1 MSACSIPLR
10 YVHEFCILTC
20 LTIVWMKDPLGMLE
34 DSPGRR
40 ILLRSVLVMILI
52 YHKVLMV
59 YGPLGGGSLLE
70 ISWWC
75 IAHWGTF
82 LYWGIIIFF
91 FLVTHWGL
99 MLLHPRGGFIN
110 SVGEILSCNSRGGC
124 ILCLGPM
131 GKSFYD
137 TKIWLGISLMILTHR
152 GVFTMIFDPLSDFF
166 FFDPQGLFLIPL
178 IH

>member
-1 MSACSIPLR
+1 MHKFWFVHLWFVWGFMPACSIPLR

-91 FLVTHWGL
+91 FLMTHWGL
-99 MLLHPRGGFIN
+99 MLTPP
-110 SVGEILSCNSRGGC
+110 SRGFYQLRWGNF
-124 ILCLGPM
+124 ILQL
-131 GKSFYD
+131 S
-137 TKIWLGISLMILTHR
+137 R
-152 GVFTMIFDPLSDFF
+152 GLHSMSWTYGEVLLWYENLVGD
-166 FFDPQGLFLIPL
+166 
-178 IH
+178 